1 LYSFP
6 TRRSSDLLTVVGYTI
21 NDKIIVNDRIRE
33 NLTNGK
39 EKDLD
44 ILINNSVSQTLSR
57 TILTSSTTLF
67 VVATMLLFG
76 GEIIYPFSFTLFVG
90 IIIGTYSS
98 IFVVSPFLK
107 FLGFKIDNYRSK
119 EAIKEQKRKEK
130 EKLRA
135 MYEQGR
141 V

>member
-1 LYSFP
+1 
-6 TRRSSDLLTVVGYTI
+6 
-21 NDKIIVNDRIRE
+21 
-33 NLTNGK
+33 
-39 EKDLD
+39 
-44 ILINNSVSQTLSR
+44 
-57 TILTSSTTLF
+57 
-67 VVATMLLFG
+67 VATMLLFG